1 MEDHEVVNSTQE
13 ENDNLIL
20 CRVCGEW
27 LDCRNQEE
35 VFDHL
40 EHTAGTTVD

>member
-1 MEDHEVVNSTQE
+1 MEDHELVKTAQE
-13 ENDNLIL
+13 DDENLIL

-27 LDCRNQEE
+27 LDRRNQEE